1 MRFKILDFRFKIWE
15 CRKAVFSLLITHYSL
30 PFTRN
35 SQLATI
41 FLSILLLSTSG
52 CKEKKTDFDR
62 KPLLE
67 NLGNNIIIPAYKNAH
82 EKALALKNAITDFT
96 ASPDV
101 AKLQAAKLAFK
112 EAYNAWQAIEF
123 YDFAKGAGL
132 SYGLNNFP
140 PDTAKIQSN
149 ILSGNY
155 DLLTGANVK
164 ARGFPALD
172 YLLFQ
177 STDEQA
183 IVDGVNNF
191 QYAKKYLNDVAN
203 DVSSNITA
211 VYDDWNTAYINTFIN
226 ATGIDA
232 GSSTA
237 ILINTWAQ
245 YTERTRRERV
255 GNALGYIGF
264 VNSGSINE
272 KLLEAFYAGYSKE
285 LLIANLQAGKNLFTG
300 GSGQGFDDYPAVKE
314 ASYQGTPL
322 NEEISKQYDKCI
334 AAANAISS
342 DFKTALVNEKP
353 KMETL
358 FLELKKL
365 TVLIKVDLASA
376 VGVTISYTDND
387 GD

>member
-1 MRFKILDFRFKIWE
+1 
-15 CRKAVFSLLITHYSL
+15 
-30 PFTRN
+30 
-35 SQLATI
+35 
-41 FLSILLLSTSG
+41 
-52 CKEKKTDFDR
+52 
-62 KPLLE
+62 
-67 NLGNNIIIPAYKNAH
+67 
-82 EKALALKNAITDFT
+82 
-96 ASPDV
+96 
-101 AKLQAAKLAFK
+101 
-112 EAYNAWQAIEF
+112 
-123 YDFAKGAGL
+123 
-132 SYGLNNFP
+132 
-140 PDTAKIQSN
+140 
-149 ILSGNY
+149 
-155 DLLTGANVK
+155 VK

>member
-1 MRFKILDFRFKIWE
+1 MRFKILDLRFKNEFLKRLFISILNT
-15 CRKAVFSLLITHYSL
+15 RYSL
-30 PFTRN
+30 PSTRN

-41 FLSILLLSTSG
+41 LLSIFLLSVSG
-52 CKEKKTDFDR
+52 CKEKKNDFDR

-67 NLGNNIIIPAYKNAH
+67 NIGNNVIIPAYKNAD
-82 EKALALKNAITDFT
+82 EKALTLKKAMSDFT

-101 AKLQAAKLAFK
+101 PKLQALKIAFK
-112 EAYNAWQAIEF
+112 DAYTAWQAVEF

-149 ILSGNY
+149 VSTGNY

-164 ARGFPALD
+164 ARGFPVLD

-183 IVDGVNNF
+183 LVNGVNNF
-191 QYAKKYLNDVAN
+191 QHAKKYLNDLAN
-203 DVSSNITA
+203 DISSNITSI
-211 VYDDWNTAYINTFIN
+211 YDEWNTTYINTFIN

-237 ILINTWAQ
+237 TLINTWAQ
-245 YTERTRRERV
+245 FTERTRRERV
-255 GNALGYIGF
+255 GNSLGYIGF

-285 LLIANLQAGKNLFTG
+285 LLIANLQAGKSLFTG
-300 GSGQGFDDYPAVKE
+300 GNGQGFDDYPAVKE
-314 ASYQGTPL
+314 ASFQGVPL
-322 NEEISKQYDKCI
+322 NEEISNQYDKCI
-334 AAANAISS
+334 AAANAITT
-342 DFKTALVNEKP
+342 DFRTALVSDKP